1 MSLLRGGRAGGAP
14 GAERVAVVDEAPE
27 RGEDERVRHDDERGT
42 RRDDLPVGRTGPGSG
57 RGTSEIVPR
66 SALGM

>member
-42 RRDDLPVGRTGPGSG
+42 RRDDLPVGRTGP
-57 RGTSEIVPR
+57 
-66 SALGM
+66 